1 MDTPQDPIT
10 SGSTDRLPL
19 LSSNVFDIEKG
30 SSPLRRTISGVS
42 VGTPPPYTQH
52 YSPSPAPTL
61 ASIRL
66 QRDSKLLEQSL
77 RDNAPFIMVCL
88 LWYLASS
95 VTSNVAKELLTVFRY
110 PLTLSWIQFA
120 FVAVGCLLVGAVQCY
135 ILRIPNTGVRWPT
148 PEAFRT
154 TAPLTLFL
162 ISGHAFSS
170 MAISRVPVSFA
181 HTIKAL
187 SPLFTILIYKLVFKV
202 NYAAKVYVALIPLTL
217 GVMLVC
223 TNKLS
228 FHLLGFLCALIST
241 LIFVVQ
247 NIVSKTIF
255 NKQATRKHSK
265 RMDKFN
271 LLFYSS
277 ITSFFVMA
285 PIWWFAD
292 GLAMVSWGSS
302 ASPAMGPLAPFD
314 VANHSSNPLA
324 TASVDSNQHSFNWTD
339 SVSTMPIYPRNHTD
353 NNNTHLITSDPRITA
368 SASHIIRLFLLNGI
382 THFAQAAF
390 SFTVLAQ
397 VSSPVTFSIASLFKR
412 IVVIVASL
420 VYFGEARGVGFVQG
434 VGLVLTFLGLYMYDQ
449 AKMEVKM
456 EGPDGHTAEEV
467 SFLDALDAGA
477 KKKRRD
483 SGLPV

>member
-1 MDTPQDPIT
+1 MDTPKDP
-10 SGSTDRLPL
+10 SNSSSADRLPL
-19 LSSNVFDIEKG
+19 LSPNVFDIEKG

-52 YSPSPAPTL
+52 YSQSPAPTL
-61 ASIRL
+61 SSIRL

-77 RDNAPFIMVCL
+77 RDNAPFIVVCL

-202 NYAAKVYVALIPLTL
+202 NYAAKVYVALVPLTL

-292 GLAMVSWGSS
+292 GLAMVSWGST
-302 ASPAMGPLAPFD
+302 ASPAMGPLAPFEI
-314 VANHSSNPLA
+314 ANQSSNPLA
-324 TASVDSNQHSFNWTD
+324 TATADLNQPSFNWTD

-353 NNNTHLITSDPRITA
+353 NHTHMIITGDPRITA
-368 SASHIIRLFLLNGI
+368 SASHITRLFLLNGV

-420 VYFGEARGVGFVQG
+420 VYFGEARGVGVVQG

-449 AKMEVKM
+449 AKMEVRM

>member
-1 MDTPQDPIT
+1 MPD
-10 SGSTDRLPL
+10 SNSNSTVAGDASSLVA
-19 LSSNVFDIEKG
+19 LSVYDAEKG
-30 SSPLRRTISGVS
+30 SSPMRRTGSGTS
-42 VGTPPPYTQH
+42 VGTPPPYSQL
-52 YSPSPAPTL
+52 YNAQPTL
-61 ASIRL
+61 SSIRSGDI
-66 QRDSKLLEQSL
+66 RDLKNIEQTL
-77 RDNAPFIMVCL
+77 RDNAPFIVVCL

-95 VTSNVAKELLTVFRY
+95 ITSNVAKELLTVFRY

-120 FVAVGCLLVGAVQCY
+120 FVSVGCLIVGAVQHY

-187 SPLFTILIYKLVFKV
+187 SPLFTILIYKFVFKV
-202 NYAAKVYVALIPLTL
+202 NYAAKVYIALVPLTL

-255 NKQATRKHSK
+255 DKQATRKHSK

-292 GLAMVSWGSS
+292 GLAMVSWGSTT
-302 ASPAMGPLAPFD
+302 SPAMGPIVPFAVVNQSYPSPAATLAADQPLNWSAAHSTS
-314 VANHSSNPLA
+314 ANFYNAREHL
-324 TASVDSNQHSFNWTD
+324 
-339 SVSTMPIYPRNHTD
+339 
-353 NNNTHLITSDPRITA
+353 NNTAHHIITTSDPRITA
-368 SASHIIRLFLLNGI
+368 TTSHIVRLFFLNGI

-390 SFTVLAQ
+390 SFTVLSQ

-456 EGPDGHTAEEV
+456 DGLNGHTAEEV
-467 SFLDALDAGA
+467 SFLDASDL